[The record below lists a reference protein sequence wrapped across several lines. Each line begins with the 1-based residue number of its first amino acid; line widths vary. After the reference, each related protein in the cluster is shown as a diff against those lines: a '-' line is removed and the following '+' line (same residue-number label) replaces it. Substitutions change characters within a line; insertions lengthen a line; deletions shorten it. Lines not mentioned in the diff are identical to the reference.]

1 MRFYI
6 SVSVYQFVL
15 LFFFPNVKIIN
26 IYIYIYININI
37 LLKEHRSNFN

>member
-26 IYIYIYININI
+26 IYIYININI